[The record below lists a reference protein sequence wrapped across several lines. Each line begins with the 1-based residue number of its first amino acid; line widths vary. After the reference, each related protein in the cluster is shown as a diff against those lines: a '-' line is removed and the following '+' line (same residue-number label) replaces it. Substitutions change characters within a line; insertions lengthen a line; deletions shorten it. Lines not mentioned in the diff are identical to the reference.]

1 MDVSSTRYFFL
12 GAMNEVTLIHFILCG
27 GEKEKFSM
35 SIAQFNRI
43 VPMHIQAHGSMQVH
57 ILTGLIYYWTPQH
70 LLGCNPTDVEVF
82 IGVTNKPLK

>member
-1 MDVSSTRYFFL
+1 
-12 GAMNEVTLIHFILCG
+12 MNEVTLIHFILCG
-27 GEKEKFSM
+27 GEQGKNLDVYCR
-35 SIAQFNRI
+35 IDINRI

-70 LLGCNPTDVEVF
+70 LLGCNPTDVGVF